1 MRKSTQIARAAP
13 SLPLH
18 TEPKRDMKLLMLFSI
33 GVLASVVLTIE
44 VMALVTHPRMTQFIS
59 RPR

>member
-1 MRKSTQIARAAP
+1 MRNSTQMARAAP
-13 SLPLH
+13 SLPFQ
-18 TEPKRDMKLLMLFSI
+18 TEPKRDIKALTLFSI

-44 VMALVTHPRMTQFIS
+44 VIALVTQPRMTQFIS

>member
-1 MRKSTQIARAAP
+1 MRNSTQMASAAP
-13 SLPLH
+13 SLPLQ

-44 VMALVTHPRMTQFIS
+44 VIALVTQPRMTQFIS
-59 RPR
+59 SPR